1 MLSFNDV
8 SIVIRT
14 VSTHRQEMLERL
26 QNQLTPLN
34 FVISDRSDRLNTYAD
49 DWFNAMR
56 KGQGGGNHGGGRPK
70 IPLELKKVTVA
81 FSLNPITLATLRAVA
96 SLRKISV
103 SDLANQILEDHFT
116 E

>member
-1 MLSFNDV
+1 MKMAKKSKKTIQMVLFMP
-8 SIVIRT
+8 R
-14 VSTHRQEMLERL
+14 
-26 QNQLTPLN
+26 
-34 FVISDRSDRLNTYAD
+34 
-49 DWFNAMR
+49 
-56 KGQGGGNHGGGRPK
+56 GGNHGGGRPK

-96 SLRKISV
+96 NLRKISV